1 MEQSQTHES
10 LRYAIDPNYGFV
22 ESVNPQHIRQRIDK
36 LYQELLDDLPERC
49 KSAGNAHLFNLY
61 RGEFVKHCNAM
72 SDAYI
77 KARLAAEAE
86 FNSCSSSTL

>member
-1 MEQSQTHES
+1 METHKS

-22 ESVNPQHIRQRIDK
+22 DSVNPQKIREKIDN
-36 LYQELLDDLPERC
+36 LFQSLLDELPEHV
-49 KSAGNAHLFNLY
+49 KNAENAHLFNLY

-77 KARLAAEAE
+77 KARLAAEGE
-86 FNSCSSSTL
+86 FNSCI